1 MRALPTVVGVVVLIY
16 FFLRLVPGDAA
27 DAIAADAGAATS
39 AGMEALRARLGL
51 DQSLITQFG
60 QYVWGLLHLDLGQSV
75 RYNAPVIDLIWQRLP
90 DTVLLMVTAM
100 TIAVALGIVMG
111 MTMARF
117 AGRLP
122 DRLLSVLAL
131 VFYSVPGFWIGLM
144 LIVVFSVQLGWLPS
158 GGSGP
163 IGRAGQGWAGVL
175 VKPRYLLLPSVSLG
189 LFYLSIYA
197 RLTRASMLEQAGQDY
212 VRTALAKGLSPRKVM
227 FRHVLRNALLPVTT
241 MVGMHVGAM
250 LGGAVVVETVYNWP
264 GLGKL
269 SFEAILSRDFNVLM
283 AILLLSSFLVIAANV
298 MVDLVHGW
306 LDPRIQET

>member
-122 DRLLSVLAL
+122 D
-131 VFYSVPGFWIGLM
+131 PHDT
-144 LIVVFSVQLGWLPS
+144 
-158 GGSGP
+158 
-163 IGRAGQGWAGVL
+163 AGQLRQWGSRCATT
-175 VKPRYLLLPSVSLG
+175 PR
-189 LFYLSIYA
+189 
-197 RLTRASMLEQAGQDY
+197 
-212 VRTALAKGLSPRKVM
+212 
-227 FRHVLRNALLPVTT
+227 
-241 MVGMHVGAM
+241 
-250 LGGAVVVETVYNWP
+250 
-264 GLGKL
+264 
-269 SFEAILSRDFNVLM
+269 
-283 AILLLSSFLVIAANV
+283 
-298 MVDLVHGW
+298 
-306 LDPRIQET
+306 